1 MKFPP
6 NSNPAL
12 VCSKDPVRYL
22 LQNVLLKDRLAVAT
36 DGRQLV
42 ALVTTPDD
50 NDEPGPQL
58 VPVKAVTKACARRK
72 QVFAQSLRLKDREA
86 VVEAFGENTSFTTMD
101 AESVEKFPRYEGL
114 VIQASAPA
122 DKVVTVSINA
132 KLLFNLAK
140 AMGDERVTLHI
151 DLDRLGDPMLV
162 LTSSPLAAGLL
173 CPCRVISPDEE
184 NQALAIIRSLR
195 P

>member
-22 LQNVLLKDRLAVAT
+22 LQNVLLKDGLAVAT
-36 DGRQLV
+36 DGRLLV

-50 NDEPGPQL
+50 DDEPGAQL
-58 VPVKAVTKACARRK
+58 VPIKAVTKACAKRK
-72 QVFAQSLRLKDREA
+72 AVFAQSLRLKDREA

-101 AESVEKFPRYEGL
+101 ANEVEKFPRYEGL
-114 VIQASAPA
+114 VVQASAPA
-122 DKVVTVSINA
+122 DRMVTVTLDA
-132 KLLFNLAK
+132 KLLFQLAK
-140 AMGDERVTLHI
+140 AMGETQVTLHL
-151 DLDRLGDPMLV
+151 DLDRPADPMLV

-173 CPCRVISPDEE
+173 CPCKVRSLYEE